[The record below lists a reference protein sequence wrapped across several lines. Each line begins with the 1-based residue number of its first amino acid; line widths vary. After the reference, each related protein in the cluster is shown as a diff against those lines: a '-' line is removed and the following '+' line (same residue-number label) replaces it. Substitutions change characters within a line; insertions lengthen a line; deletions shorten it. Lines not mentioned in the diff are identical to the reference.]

1 MQTHLKVYKVNERIS
16 DEVHFEAYFDLWG
29 FSVNWINAICDALH
43 EYCEPSKGDEGE
55 AYQCEA
61 CMAFRFI
68 STSHTRTQEARKIF
82 KRLANLATA
91 EQKQH
96 LKRMKSVRTGYY
108 HQCA

>member
-1 MQTHLKVYKVNERIS
+1 MNTHLKIYSVSERIS

-43 EYCEPSKGDEGE
+43 EFTEPSKGDTGE

-61 CMAFRFI
+61 CMAFRFT
-68 STSHTRTQEARKIF
+68 STSHTRTEQARKIF

-91 EQKQH
+91 EQKTH
-96 LKRMKSVRTGYY
+96 LTRTGYKLV
-108 HQCA
+108 CG